1 MQTFLPHADFYKTAS
16 VLDWRRLGKQRIEAK
31 QILLTIEKG
40 EEAGGWRNHPAV
52 NMWRGYENALA
63 VYGITICLEWIER
76 GYNDNQLEWFR
87 NKVISYDNKDT
98 PPWLGNKDFHLSHR
112 SNLLR
117 KNLDHYSQFW
127 PNVPDN
133 LEYVWP
139 SKELL
144 LA

>member
-1 MQTFLPHADFYKTAS
+1 
-16 VLDWRRLGKQRIEAK
+16 
-31 QILLTIEKG
+31 
-40 EEAGGWRNHPAV
+40 
-52 NMWRGYENALA
+52 MWRGYENTLA

-87 NKVISYDNKDT
+87 NKVISYDNDDT